1 MYLGLLVEKFS
12 RIRLSSTDDTSDPG
26 MMVTLGMHFS
36 NPDYRK
42 VDVNL
47 AFKTFSVILFV
58 LSRIHFPMKLS
69 VEAVKLAYRRSK
81 SSNSIRDVRAY
92 MQVGYEV
99 ANGRVCR

>member
-26 MMVTLGMHFS
+26 MMVTLEMHFF

-47 AFKTFSVILFV
+47 AFKTFSVILFAI
-58 LSRIHFPMKLS
+58 LMIHFPIKLS
-69 VEAVKLAYRRSK
+69 VGAAKLIPRKLHTKEQIGQLGTGCEGVYAGW
-81 SSNSIRDVRAY
+81 VR
-92 MQVGYEV
+92 GS
-99 ANGRVCR
+99 